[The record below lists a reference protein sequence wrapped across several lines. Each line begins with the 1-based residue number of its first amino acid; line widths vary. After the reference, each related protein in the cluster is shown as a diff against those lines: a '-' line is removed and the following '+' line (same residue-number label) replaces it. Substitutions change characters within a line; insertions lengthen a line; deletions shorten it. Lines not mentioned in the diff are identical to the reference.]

1 VTLGFE
7 PEKVLLYSKTMLLPI
22 IIIGAFLIYFF
33 SISEF
38 SEETY
43 HSIHT
48 MFVTLSAITFIFAG
62 LRRIPSMAMSVAVVF
77 ISYLIINSTRYAYG
91 EDYMF
96 SAGYNIWIIVA
107 LPNIL
112 VASLLF
118 AQNKPYRYWSAFF
131 VFLFAQT
138 AIIEKLQNQSID
150 ADSYFFYKHIG
161 MLNYPALATACICIM
176 VLLIYQTIRG
186 KILNSAGLFISVAV
200 ISGLYFSDNLFAF
213 SLFFLAAVLIA
224 LLSSLYYAYYILY
237 KDEELNIDNARL
249 FLKDAERKYPL
260 KYSIA
265 LMYIDEYN
273 RLIKRYGKSKTLI
286 LKKMLLAQ
294 IRRANRKVKIYNYKN
309 DALILAFLNANSA
322 ETFNEAEN
330 IRRILAKSIFVF
342 NENNHLQLTVSQC
355 VSEKKRSDA
364 DASVVLSRAEDN
376 LRKACKFTHNITV
389 KA

>member
-22 IIIGAFLIYFF
+22 IIIGAFLVYFF

-43 HSIHT
+43 HSVHN
-48 MFVTLSAITFIFAG
+48 MFVIISAITFIFAV
-62 LRRIPSMAMSVAVVF
+62 LRHIPSMAMSVAVVF
-77 ISYLIINSTRYAYG
+77 ISYLIINSTRYTYG

-112 VASLLF
+112 LACLLF
-118 AQNKPYRYWSAFF
+118 SQNKPYKYWSAFF
-131 VFLFAQT
+131 IFLFAQT
-138 AIIEKLQNQSID
+138 AIIEKVQNQSID

-161 MLNYPALATACICIM
+161 MLNYPALAVASVCIV
-176 VLLIYQTIRG
+176 VLLVHQIMKG
-186 KILNSAGLFISVAV
+186 KILNSAGLYISVAV

-213 SLFFLAAVLIA
+213 SLFFFAAVLIA
-224 LLSSLYYAYYILY
+224 LLSSVYYAYYILY
-237 KDEELNIDNARL
+237 KDEELNIANVRS
-249 FLKDAERKYPL
+249 FFRDAERKYPL
-260 KYSIA
+260 KYSIS
-265 LMYIDEYN
+265 LMYMDEYS
-273 RLIKRYGKSKTLI
+273 RLIKRFGKSKALI
-286 LKKMLLAQ
+286 LKKMFLAQ
-294 IRRANRKVKIYNYKN
+294 IRKANRKVKIYNYKS

-322 ETFNEAEN
+322 ETFNDAEN

>member
-1 VTLGFE
+1 MKLGFE

-22 IIIGAFLIYFF
+22 IVIGAFLIYFF

-43 HSIHT
+43 HSVHT
-48 MFVTLSAITFIFAG
+48 IFMTTSIITFVWAI
-62 LRRIPSMAMSVAVVF
+62 LRQIPSIAMSVAIVF
-77 ISYLIINSTRYAYG
+77 ITYLIVNSTRYTYG
-91 EDYMF
+91 EDYMY

-112 VASLLF
+112 LACLLF
-118 AQNKPYRYWSAFF
+118 AQNKPYKYWSGFF
-131 VFLFAQT
+131 IFLFAQT

-161 MLNYPALATACICIM
+161 MLNYPALGAAIICIAT
-176 VLLIYQTIRG
+176 LLFYQIMRG

-200 ISGLYFSDNLFAF
+200 VSGLYFSDNLFAF

-224 LLSSLYYAYYILY
+224 LLSSFYYAYYVLY
-237 KDEELNIDNARL
+237 RDEELNIANVRS
-249 FLKDAERKYPL
+249 FFRDAERKYPL

-265 LMYIDEYN
+265 LMYIDDYS
-273 RLIKRYGKSKTLI
+273 RLVKRFGKTKTLI
-286 LKKMLLAQ
+286 LKKMFLAQ
-294 IRRANRKVKIYNYKN
+294 IRKANRKVKIYNYKN
-309 DALILAFLNANSA
+309 DALILAFLNSNSA

-364 DASVVLSRAEDN
+364 DATVVLSRAEDN

>member
-1 VTLGFE
+1 MKLGFE

-22 IIIGAFLIYFF
+22 IVIGAFLIYFF

-43 HSIHT
+43 HSVHT
-48 MFVTLSAITFIFAG
+48 MFITISAITFVLAT
-62 LRRIPSMAMSVAVVF
+62 LRHIPSMAMSVAVVF
-77 ISYLIINSTRYAYG
+77 ISYLIINGTRYTYG

-96 SAGYNIWIIVA
+96 SAGYNIWIIVV

-112 VASLLF
+112 LANLLF
-118 AQNKPYRYWSAFF
+118 AQNKPYKYWSGFF
-131 VFLFAQT
+131 ILLFAQT

-161 MLNYPALATACICIM
+161 MLNYPALVVAIICITT
-176 VLLIYQTIRG
+176 LLVYQIMRG

-224 LLSSLYYAYYILY
+224 LLSSVYYAYYVLY
-237 KDEELNIDNARL
+237 KDEELNIANVKS
-249 FLKDAERKYPL
+249 FFKDAERKYPL
-260 KYSIA
+260 KYSIS

-273 RLIKRYGKSKTLI
+273 RLIKRFGKAKAVI
-286 LKKMLLAQ
+286 LKKMFLAQ
-294 IRRANRKVKIYNYKN
+294 IRKANRKVKIYNYRS

-322 ETFNEAEN
+322 ETFSEAEN
-330 IRRILAKSIFVF
+330 IRRIVAKSIFVF

-364 DASVVLSRAEDN
+364 DAATVLSRAEDN

>member
-1 VTLGFE
+1 MTLGFE

-43 HSIHT
+43 HSVHT
-48 MFVTLSAITFIFAG
+48 MFMTISAITFIWATF
-62 LRRIPSMAMSVAVVF
+62 RRIPSMAMSVTVVF
-77 ISYLIINSTRYAYG
+77 ISYLIINSTRYTYG

-112 VASLLF
+112 LACLLF

-131 VFLFAQT
+131 AFLFAQT

-161 MLNYPALATACICIM
+161 MLNYPALATATVCIV
-176 VLLIYQTIRG
+176 VLLIYQIVRG

-224 LLSSLYYAYYILY
+224 LLSSIYYSYYILY
-237 KDEELNIDNARL
+237 KDEELNIANVRS
-249 FLKDAERKYPL
+249 FFRDADRKYPL

-265 LMYIDEYN
+265 LMYMDEYS
-273 RLIKRYGKSKTLI
+273 RLVKRYGKLKTLI
-286 LKKMLLAQ
+286 LKKMFLAQ
-294 IRRANRKVKIYNYKN
+294 IRKANRKVKIYNYKN

-330 IRRILAKSIFVF
+330 IRRMLAKSIFVF

>member
-1 VTLGFE
+1 MKLGFE

-22 IIIGAFLIYFF
+22 IVIGAFLIYFF

-43 HSIHT
+43 HSVHT
-48 MFVTLSAITFIFAG
+48 MFITISAITFVFAI
-62 LRRIPSMAMSVAVVF
+62 LRQIPSMAMSVAVVF
-77 ISYLIINSTRYAYG
+77 ISYIIINSTRYTYG

-96 SAGYNIWIIVA
+96 SAGYNIWVIVA

-112 VASLLF
+112 LANLLF
-118 AQNKPYRYWSAFF
+118 TQNKPYKYWSGFF
-131 VFLFAQT
+131 IFLFAQT

-161 MLNYPALATACICIM
+161 MLNYPALGTAIICLTTLLVHQIM
-176 VLLIYQTIRG
+176 KG

-224 LLSSLYYAYYILY
+224 LLSSVYYAYYILY
-237 KDEELNIDNARL
+237 KDEELNIANVKS
-249 FLKDAERKYPL
+249 FFKDAERKYPL
-260 KYSIA
+260 KYSIS
-265 LMYIDEYN
+265 LMYMDEYN
-273 RLIKRYGKSKTLI
+273 RLVKRFGKTKALI
-286 LKKMLLAQ
+286 LKKMFLAQ
-294 IRRANRKVKIYNYKN
+294 IRKANRKVKIYNYRS

-330 IRRILAKSIFVF
+330 IRRILAKSIFIF

-364 DASVVLSRAEDN
+364 DAKTVLSRAEDN

>member
-1 VTLGFE
+1 MKLGFE

-22 IIIGAFLIYFF
+22 IVIGAFLIYFF

-43 HSIHT
+43 HSVHT
-48 MFVTLSAITFIFAG
+48 MFITISAITFVLAT
-62 LRRIPSMAMSVAVVF
+62 LRHIPSMAMSVAVVF
-77 ISYLIINSTRYAYG
+77 ISYLIINGTRYTYG

-112 VASLLF
+112 LANLLF
-118 AQNKPYRYWSAFF
+118 SQNKPYKYWSGFF
-131 VFLFAQT
+131 ILLFAQT

-161 MLNYPALATACICIM
+161 MLNYPALVVAIICITT
-176 VLLIYQTIRG
+176 LLVYQIMRG

-224 LLSSLYYAYYILY
+224 LLSSVYYAYYVLY
-237 KDEELNIDNARL
+237 KDEELNIANVKS
-249 FLKDAERKYPL
+249 FFKDAERKYPL
-260 KYSIA
+260 KYSIS

-273 RLIKRYGKSKTLI
+273 RLIKRFGKAKAVI
-286 LKKMLLAQ
+286 LKKMFLAQ
-294 IRRANRKVKIYNYKN
+294 IRKANRKVKIYNYRS

-322 ETFNEAEN
+322 ETFSEAEN
-330 IRRILAKSIFVF
+330 IRRIVAKSIFVF

-364 DASVVLSRAEDN
+364 DAATVLSRAEDN